1 MQYMQITQE
10 TLTNVLKDSNISDSV
25 ISNILEEI
33 SELENTEN
41 ASISKFKLKGTT
53 VSILDRVGIRT
64 IGDLKTFVKEHGQK
78 ALLELKKG
86 KFALGQCEYEDLKRN
101 FNWLEE

>member
-10 TLTNVLKDSNISDSV
+10 TLTNVLKESNISDSV

-33 SELENTEN
+33 SEIENTEN
-41 ASISKFKLKGTT
+41 ASISKFKLKEST
-53 VSILDRVGIRT
+53 VSILVKVGIRT
-64 IGDLKTFVKEHGQK
+64 IGDLKTFVKEHGKK

-86 KFALGQCEYEDLKRN
+86 KFVLGQHEYEDLMKN